1 MVDPVSA
8 EERAAFTRKLQV
20 AVTLLV
26 GGSMGLATL
35 GAGGALPQAGAA
47 TVAGLVVGVV
57 VAWYI
62 VPDDPM
68 PTDRRTPPPPDQSRA
83 RDGRSRGELGEER
96 ERELPDETE
105 QELPDQS
112 GRGSADLERRD

>member
-1 MVDPVSA
+1 MVGPIST
-8 EERAAFTRKLQV
+8 EERAAFARKLQV

-26 GGSMGLATL
+26 GGSMGLAAL

-47 TVAGLVVGVV
+47 TIGGLAVGVL

-68 PTDRRTPPPPDQSRA
+68 PSDRRTPPPEARA
-83 RDGRSRGELGEER
+83 PGTGR
-96 ERELPDETE
+96 ERELADGRGDR
-105 QELPDQS
+105 QLPDS
-112 GRGSADLERRD
+112 ERESADLERRDPERRDLERRE